1 MGQKDLA
8 AKDLESKPEV
18 FADIINA
25 FIFSGDQVV
34 SAENLKPAPTETV
47 YESTYEILR
56 NQYNDVSKY
65 EMAGHEIGI
74 QYVLEN
80 ESKRNSRLILRKAG
94 YEGAIYRSEYEDKH
108 VYPVVVLVLYWGKRK
123 WKTYSDLFGF
133 FEGAQIAPPVKNYMD
148 NIKLCVFSMAHLPKK
163 IRQRFKSDM
172 RIIVDYL
179 AEGADYEPTTHK
191 IKYIEP
197 VMRLLY
203 ALTGEKEFLNSIA
216 ELAMKQE
223 KGGVTMCE
231 VVDKFVAR
239 GMKQGIEQG
248 IQQGIEQGIQQGI
261 EQVINAL
268 IETSI
273 EFGSTKGET
282 IERIIKK
289 LKISNDAAELYVSK
303 YW

>member
-25 FIFSGDQVV
+25 FIYDGDQVI
-34 SAENLKPAPTETV
+34 SPENLKPAPTETL
-47 YESTYEILR
+47 YESTYEMLR

-65 EMAGHEIGI
+65 EMAGQEIGI

-80 ESKRNSRLILRKAG
+80 ESKRNSRLVLRKAG
-94 YEGAIYRSEYEDKH
+94 YEGAIYRSEYDNKH
-108 VYPVVVLVLYWGKRK
+108 VYPVIVLILYWGRKR
-123 WKTYSDLFGF
+123 WKVQSDLYHFLG
-133 FEGAQIAPPVKNYMD
+133 EDRITAPVKDYID
-148 NIKLCVFSMAHLPKK
+148 NIQLHVFSMAQLPKH

-179 AEGADYEPTTHK
+179 AEGADYEPTSQE
-191 IKYIEP
+191 IKYVEP

-203 ALTGEKEFLNSIA
+203 ALTGEKEFFNNIA
-216 ELAMKQE
+216 ELVDKQE
-223 KGGVTMCE
+223 KGDVTMCE

-239 GMKQGIEQG
+239 G
-248 IQQGIEQGIQQGI
+248 IQQGIKQGI
-261 EQVINAL
+261 EQVIPAL
-268 IETSI
+268 IETCI
-273 EFGSTKGET
+273 EFGSTKEET
-282 IERIIKK
+282 IERIIRKVQ
-289 LKISNDAAELYVSK
+289 ISHESAELYVSK